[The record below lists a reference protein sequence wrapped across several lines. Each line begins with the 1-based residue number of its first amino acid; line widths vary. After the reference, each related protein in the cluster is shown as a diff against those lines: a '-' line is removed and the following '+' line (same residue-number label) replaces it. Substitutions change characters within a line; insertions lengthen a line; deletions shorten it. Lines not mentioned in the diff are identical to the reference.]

1 MMIRGFFTTFL
12 MKQRLGIFGFGKASL
27 GLGLLL
33 ISINSDLSVQIY
45 IFSPVCFY
53 TDGKFDGGNFSAFNT
68 KYAKMRQRGEGDT
81 LTFDLDRFGEKNKI
95 RFYWSISEQ

>member
-1 MMIRGFFTTFL
+1 M
-12 MKQRLGIFGFGKASL
+12 
-27 GLGLLL
+27 
-33 ISINSDLSVQIY
+33 Y

-81 LTFDLDRFGEKNKI
+81 LTFDID
-95 RFYWSISEQ
+95 

>member
-1 MMIRGFFTTFL
+1 M
-12 MKQRLGIFGFGKASL
+12 S
-27 GLGLLL
+27 L
-33 ISINSDLSVQIY
+33 ISVLLNSDLSVQIY

-81 LTFDLDRFGEKNKI
+81 LTFDIDRFGEKK
-95 RFYWSISEQ
+95 RVGFFWTISEQ

>member
-1 MMIRGFFTTFL
+1 
-12 MKQRLGIFGFGKASL
+12 MKQVI
-27 GLGLLL
+27 L
-33 ISINSDLSVQIY
+33 IHPKERTFSYTNPDLSVQIY

-81 LTFDLDRFGEKNKI
+81 LTFDIDRFGEKREWGSFGQFRNNNI
-95 RFYWSISEQ
+95 TQTI